1 MEFNSDFRYD
11 LEYGIVEGETWFH
24 NVVSNSKFEVK
35 TDRLS
40 AKTGNIYIEYESRG
54 KPSGIKTTQADYWV
68 YKVTE
73 TKAIVIKTE
82 ELKTIVRQLILDKK
96 AIPNVRGGDNNT
108 SLGVLVKIKDLV

>member
-1 MEFNSDFRYD
+1 LKYNSDFKYD
-11 LEYGIVEGETWFH
+11 LEFGVLEGETWFDEI
-24 NVVSNSKFEVK
+24 VSNRKFEVK

-40 AKTGNIYIEYESRG
+40 VKTGNIYIEYESRG
-54 KPSGIKTTQADYWV
+54 KPSGIATTQADYWV

-108 SLGVLVKIKDLV
+108 SVGVLVKIKDLV

>member
-54 KPSGIKTTQADYWV
+54 KPSGIATTQADYWV
-68 YKVTE
+68 YKIAE
-73 TKAIVIKTE
+73 FKAIVIKTE
-82 ELKTIVRQLILDKK
+82 ELKMLVKQLVNEGK
-96 AIPNVRGGDNNT
+96 ARPNVKGGDNNT
-108 SLGVLVKIKDLV
+108 SIGVLVKIKDLV

>member
-1 MEFNSDFRYD
+1 MKYNSDFKYD
-11 LEYGIVEGETWFH
+11 LEFGVLEGETWFEEI
-24 NVVSNSKFEVK
+24 VSNRKFEVK

-54 KPSGIKTTQADYWV
+54 KPSGIATTQADYWV

-96 AIPNVRGGDNNT
+96 AIANVRGGDNNT
-108 SLGVLVKIKDLV
+108 SVGVLVKIKDLV

>member
-1 MEFNSDFRYD
+1 LKYNSDFKYD
-11 LEYGIVEGETWFH
+11 LEFGVLEGETWFDEI
-24 NVVSNSKFEVK
+24 VSNRKFEVK

-73 TKAIVIKTE
+73 TKAIVIKTD
-82 ELKTIVRQLILDKK
+82 ELKEIVRQLIIDKK

-108 SLGVLVKIKDLV
+108 SLGVLVKIKDLL

>member
-1 MEFNSDFRYD
+1 MKYNNDFKFD
-11 LEYGIVEGETWFH
+11 LKFGVQEGETWFDEI
-24 NVVSNSKFEVK
+24 VSNRKFEVK

-73 TKAIVIKTE
+73 SKAIVIKTQ
-82 ELKTIVRQLILDKK
+82 ELIQIVRQLIIDKK

>member
-1 MEFNSDFRYD
+1 MKYNNDFKFD
-11 LEYGIVEGETWFH
+11 LEFGVQEGETWFDEI
-24 NVVSNSKFEVK
+24 VSNRKFEVK

-73 TKAIVIKTE
+73 NKAIVIKTE
-82 ELKTIVRQLILDKK
+82 ELIQIVRQLIIDKK

-108 SLGVLVKIKDLV
+108 SIGVLVKIKDLV

>member
-1 MEFNSDFRYD
+1 MKYNNDFKFD
-11 LEYGIVEGETWFH
+11 LEFGVQEGETWFDEI
-24 NVVSNSKFEVK
+24 VSNRKFEVK

-73 TKAIVIKTE
+73 SKAIVIKTE
-82 ELKTIVRQLILDKK
+82 ELIQIVRQLIIDKK
-96 AIPNVRGGDNNT
+96 AIPNVKGGDNNT
-108 SLGVLVKIKDLV
+108 SIGVLVKIKDLV

>member
-1 MEFNSDFRYD
+1 MKYNSDFKYD
-11 LEYGIVEGETWFH
+11 LEFGVLEGETWFDEI
-24 NVVSNSKFEVK
+24 VSNRKFEVK

-73 TKAIVIKTE
+73 TKAIVIKTD
-82 ELKTIVRQLILDKK
+82 ELKEIVRQLIIDKK

>member
-1 MEFNSDFRYD
+1 MKYNNDFKFD
-11 LEYGIVEGETWFH
+11 LEFGVQEGETWFDEI
-24 NVVSNSKFEVK
+24 VSNRKFEVK

-73 TKAIVIKTE
+73 SKAIVIKTH
-82 ELKTIVRQLILDKK
+82 ELIQIVRQLIIDKK

>member
-1 MEFNSDFRYD
+1 MKYNSDFKYD
-11 LEYGIVEGETWFH
+11 LEFGVLKGETWFDEI
-24 NVVSNSKFEVK
+24 VSNRKFEVK

-82 ELKTIVRQLILDKK
+82 ELKAIVRQLIIDKK

>member
-1 MEFNSDFRYD
+1 MKYNSDFKYD
-11 LEYGIVEGETWFH
+11 LEFGVLEGETWFDEI
-24 NVVSNSKFEVK
+24 VSNRKFEVK

-73 TKAIVIKTE
+73 TKAIVIKTD
-82 ELKTIVRQLILDKK
+82 ELKEIVRQLIIDKK

-108 SLGVLVKIKDLV
+108 SLGVLVKIKDLL

>member
-1 MEFNSDFRYD
+1 MKYNNDFKFD
-11 LEYGIVEGETWFH
+11 LEFGVQEGETWFDEI
-24 NVVSNSKFEVK
+24 VSNQKFEVK

-73 TKAIVIKTE
+73 SKAIVIKTQ
-82 ELKTIVRQLILDKK
+82 ELIQIVRQLIIDKK
-96 AIPNVRGGDNNT
+96 AISNVRGGDNNT